1 MQLNR
6 HHLADRL
13 NEGNNFDLL
22 RLFAASSVIFSH
34 SFGLVTPGGH
44 ADADPLFR
52 LTRGQMTFGEL
63 GVYIFFVASGFL
75 ITASLLR
82 SRTLK
87 SYFTKRLLRII
98 PGLAFVVMVSI
109 FLGAVL
115 SVLPAS
121 EYFSSGTVYRYLIN
135 ISMFFAQPSL
145 PGVFTDNPLPDIV
158 NGSLWT
164 LKFEFFCYVMLAVL
178 SCLNLLRPVSVLVG
192 MIVCILAG
200 VFYNGP
206 GYGYLFYSSFFLAG
220 ASLFLWQKR
229 VAIDRKL
236 LACAI
241 VLLVLS
247 GLTGCLKAGFAVAGA
262 YCIIYAAFCSDTGER
277 FRQRFG
283 DYSYGIYLFG
293 FPIQQTVASLL
304 GTDNVWWK
312 EFLIAY
318 PFTLVCAI
326 ISWKLVEQPS
336 MELRARLQQVR
347 ADAKVVAG

>member
-1 MQLNR
+1 MQATRYN
-6 HHLADRL
+6 LAARL

-52 LTRGQMTFGEL
+52 LTQGQMTFGEL
-63 GVYIFFVASGFL
+63 GVYIFFIASGFL

-98 PGLAFVVMVSI
+98 PGLAFVVFVSI
-109 FLGAVL
+109 ILGAFL
-115 SVLPAS
+115 SALPAS
-121 EYFSSGTVYRYLIN
+121 EYFRSATAYRYLIN

-145 PGVFTDNPLPDIV
+145 PGVFTDNPLPDVV

-178 SCLNLLRPVSVLVG
+178 SRLNMLTPVTVVVG
-192 MIVCILAG
+192 AVVCILAG

-220 ASLFLWQKR
+220 ASLFLWQKH
-229 VAIDRKL
+229 VLINRKL
-236 LACAI
+236 LVGAI
-241 VLLVLS
+241 VLLVGS
-247 GLTGCLKAGFAVAGA
+247 CLTGCLKAGFVVAGA
-262 YCIIYAAFCSDTGER
+262 YCVIYAAFSSDLGER

-293 FPIQQTVASLL
+293 FPIQQTVASFL
-304 GTDNVWWK
+304 GHHNVWWK

-318 PFTLVCAI
+318 PLTLVFAV

-336 MELRARLQQVR
+336 MELRARLQRVQP
-347 ADAKVVAG
+347 DAEIVAG